1 MRFLLEVDR
10 EATAQANNRLNYS
23 RMSTEERYELVKK
36 DLENS
41 SNSRNI
47 DSKAFAEFISED
59 KDTYYK
65 EHPLYEISQKLP
77 VKPGDETLNVI
88 LVLGRDKSKYQEYL
102 SNLTWLYD
110 TRLYDDEDKYVAY
123 KLKCLVYLLSYG
135 IECVWDRRS
144 ESDMDKPILRD
155 IVKEKN
161 SSTGKWEYKGNKMK
175 DIGGFQKIIQQYLG
189 DVKPKADNNNN
200 TLYAILKSIY
210 DNTPDIDDQKELL
223 KFIYN
228 ILNSETINSKNTF
241 YTALIGTTKK
251 LFNVDGTDDINLTNK
266 LYNDIVKLLNM
277 ELDKKL
283 NKNNFISYLVE
294 QLIKI
299 LTPYANYSK

>member
-189 DVKPKADNNNN
+189 DVKPKSNSADSDN
-200 TLYAILKSIY
+200 TVYSRLKSVY
-210 DNTPDIDDQKELL
+210 NMPDIRDEKEVL
-223 KFIYN
+223 KFVLN
-228 ILNSETINSKNTF
+228 IISDRQYELHMLVTPLEQKGNLLNLEK
-241 YTALIGTTKK
+241 TT
-251 LFNVDGTDDINLTNK
+251 NRNLTDR
-266 LYNDIVKLLNM
+266 LYNDIVKFFNT
-277 ELDKKL
+277 ELQEKL
-283 NKNNFISYLVE
+283 NKDKLKNYLAKG
-294 QLIKI
+294 LSDI
-299 LTPYANYSK
+299 LLPYVSN